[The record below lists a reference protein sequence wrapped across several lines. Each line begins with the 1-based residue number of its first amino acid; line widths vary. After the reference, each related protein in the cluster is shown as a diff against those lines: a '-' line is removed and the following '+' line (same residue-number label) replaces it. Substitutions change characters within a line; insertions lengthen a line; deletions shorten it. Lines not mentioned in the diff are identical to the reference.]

1 MKFNSPLISVVMSV
15 YNGEKFLGEAIQSIL
30 DQTFQD
36 FEFIIIN
43 DGSVDNTLSIIRGFQ
58 EKDKRIILINRGNMG
73 LIYSLNEG
81 IEKSKGRYIVRMD
94 ADDVS
99 FKNRFKEQIEF
110 MDKDNID
117 ICGSSVQLFNDK
129 GDIKIWRYPTLD
141 QDIKFTL
148 LFTCSFAHPSV
159 MIRKKVFK
167 NLKYKNYKNSEDYK
181 LWTDVALSA
190 FKMGGIDRVL
200 LRYRSHKE
208 QVSYKN
214 SIMQKEQTFK
224 ISNFYLSQAKELAI
238 VSNTY
243 KNIRQGVSSED
254 LYRLYYSINCY
265 RNEKNVSDKYFLKF
279 VRYILN
285 ISNSYNL
292 GSFIAYYR
300 ITKDLKTNFLHDGFI
315 LFLCIFRVD
324 VKSKIYKLLY
334 K

>member
-1 MKFNSPLISVVMSV
+1 MSNPEITVVMSV
-15 YNGEKFLGEAIQSIL
+15 YNAELYLDDSITSIL
-30 DQTFQD
+30 EQTYRN

-43 DGSVDNTLSIIRGFQ
+43 DGSTDDSLNIIKKYKHLD
-58 EKDKRIILINRGNMG
+58 ERIVLISRENQG
-73 LIYSLNEG
+73 LIVSLNDG
-81 IEKSKGRYIVRMD
+81 LKLAKGKYVARMD

-117 ICGSSVQLFNDK
+117 ICGSSVKLFNDK
-129 GDIKIWRYPTLD
+129 GDIKIWRYPVLD

-181 LWTDVALSA
+181 LWTDAALSA
-190 FKMGGIDRVL
+190 FKMGGIDKVL
-200 LRYRSHKE
+200 LKYRCHKE

-224 ISNFYLSQAKELAI
+224 ISNFYLSQTKELATI
-238 VSNTY
+238 FNTY

-254 LYRLYYSINCY
+254 LYRLYHSINCY

-279 VRYILN
+279 IRYILN

>member
-1 MKFNSPLISVVMSV
+1 
-15 YNGEKFLGEAIQSIL
+15 
-30 DQTFQD
+30 
-36 FEFIIIN
+36 
-43 DGSVDNTLSIIRGFQ
+43 
-58 EKDKRIILINRGNMG
+58 
-73 LIYSLNEG
+73 
-81 IEKSKGRYIVRMD
+81 
-94 ADDVS
+94 
-99 FKNRFKEQIEF
+99 
-110 MDKDNID
+110 
-117 ICGSSVQLFNDK
+117 
-129 GDIKIWRYPTLD
+129 
-141 QDIKFTL
+141 
-148 LFTCSFAHPSV
+148 
-159 MIRKKVFK
+159 
-167 NLKYKNYKNSEDYK
+167 
-181 LWTDVALSA
+181 
-190 FKMGGIDRVL
+190 
-200 LRYRSHKE
+200 
-208 QVSYKN
+208 
-214 SIMQKEQTFK
+214 MQKEQTFK